1 MVPART
7 LTVIALLAVALA
19 ACDREPPKP
28 AGPTAAERAARAA
41 FEQGEAQWRA
51 QRRAELLA
59 TDGWTSLVG
68 LHWITP
74 GPHYIGSERD
84 NGIRLTVG
92 PGQLGMIDLRPPRI
106 RFVPHRGTGLM
117 LDGQPLRGAT
127 QLRADDAPEGASTI
141 AFDEGKGLA
150 TVIRRGD
157 RYALRVRH
165 ADAPTRTQFAGIDY
179 WPGGRDWAINARF
192 EPHAG
197 ARTIPIANI
206 VGTIEPTPNPGAV
219 VFDREGRTY
228 RIEALQGSDGGLFL
242 IFADRTSGHG
252 SYGAGRYLDTAAPD
266 AHGRVRLD
274 FNRAYNPP
282 CAFTPFATCPLPP
295 PENRLDLAIRAGEKA
310 YAGRH

>member
-1 MVPART
+1 MVPARA
-7 LTVIALLAVALA
+7 LIAAMLALALA

-59 TDGWTSLVG
+59 PDGWTSLVG
-68 LHWITP
+68 LHWVTP

-92 PGQLGMIDLRPPRI
+92 PGQFGMIDLRPPRI
-106 RFVPHRGTGLM
+106 RFVPHRGSGLV
-117 LDGQPLRGAT
+117 LDGKPLRGAV
-127 QLRADDAPEGASTI
+127 QLRADDAAEGASTI
-141 AFDEGKGLA
+141 AFDEGKGQA
-150 TVIRRGD
+150 SVIRRAD

-165 ADAPTRTQFAGIDY
+165 ADAPTRTQFAGLDY
-179 WPGGRDWAINARF
+179 WPGGRDWAIDARF
-192 EPHAG
+192 EPHVP

-219 VFDREGRTY
+219 VFERDARMH

-266 AHGRVRLD
+266 AQGRVRLD